1 MTSVTRVP
9 ERLFSGYALDLD
21 GTVYLGDELL
31 PGARKTIAWLREGGC
46 RVVFLTNKPLSTG
59 GDYADKLTRLGV
71 PTAGS
76 DVVTS
81 LDSLVLY
88 LNRMHPDA
96 RILPVTEALAEQ
108 VLHDAGFPIVVD
120 PAKADV
126 VVVSFDR
133 TFDYQKLTNAYL
145 AVRAGAVIVATNPDP
160 FCPTPQGGI
169 PDCAAMLAAIEA
181 CTGSVA
187 EAVVGKPSGHMA
199 DALLARMNVPAAEAA
214 TVGDRILTDVAMG
227 QRHGMV
233 GMLVLTG
240 ATSAEA
246 CLLSPVRPDYVVPSL
261 ADIIP
266 RSFRKE

>member
-1 MTSVTRVP
+1 MSVIHIP

-21 GTVYLGDELL
+21 GTVYVGEELL
-31 PGARKTIAWLREGGC
+31 PGARQAIEWLRDRDC
-46 RVVFLTNKPLSTG
+46 RIVFLTNKPLSTG
-59 GDYADKLTRLGV
+59 QDYADKLTRLGV
-71 PTAGS
+71 PTTAS

-81 LDSLVLY
+81 LDSLVRY
-88 LNRMHPDA
+88 LNRLHPGA
-96 RILPVTEALAEQ
+96 CILPVTEALAEQ
-108 VLHDAGFPIVVD
+108 VLHDAGYPIVSD
-120 PAKADV
+120 PEQADV

-133 TFDYQKLTNAYL
+133 TFDYEKLSHAYS

-160 FCPTPQGGI
+160 YCPTPEGGI

-199 DALLARMNVPAAEAA
+199 EALLARMDVPASDAA

-227 QRHGMV
+227 QGHGMA
-233 GMLVLTG
+233 GMLVLSG
-240 ATSAEA
+240 ATTAEQ
-246 CLLSPVRPDYVVPSL
+246 CLASRVKPDYVLPGL